1 MFLFS
6 FFSFSFF
13 SFFFF
18 LLPVI
23 DELDGDENGEEDA
36 LNRAARSEE
45 EEEEEEEDGE
55 IELSVRG
62 RRSRAGSEVIVQR
75 VAGAFVLTMSDSD
88 RGSSFDEGSQ
98 GMPSPRTNSPRNGGG
113 FGKFLDRPKMEDDDV
128 EEEDFEGE
136 TDV

>member
-1 MFLFS
+1 MFFFLLF
-6 FFSFSFF
+6 FFFF
-13 SFFFF
+13 FFFF
-18 LLPVI
+18 LSVI

-45 EEEEEEEDGE
+45 EEEEEDGE

-62 RRSRAGSEVIVQR
+62 RRSRAGSEVIIQR

-98 GMPSPRTNSPRNGGG
+98 GMPSP
-113 FGKFLDRPKMEDDDV
+113 
-128 EEEDFEGE
+128 
-136 TDV
+136 

>member
-1 MFLFS
+1 MF
-6 FFSFSFF
+6 FFL
-13 SFFFF
+13 FFFF
-18 LLPVI
+18 ISVI

-45 EEEEEEEDGE
+45 EEEEEDGE

-62 RRSRAGSEVIVQR
+62 RRSRAGSEVIIQR

-98 GMPSPRTNSPRNGGG
+98 GMPSPRTNSPKNGG
-113 FGKFLDRPKMEDDDV
+113 FGKFLDRPKMEEEDV
-128 EEEDFEGE
+128 EEDFEGE